1 MENNKKSFILHL
13 DSLCILDDMTLEQK
27 GILFDAIYKYQL
39 GIEVDLDFGMK
50 MAFAPFRNQFIR
62 DNDKYIEFSKKQSE
76 NGKKGGRPKKQN
88 EQQENPKNPSLFE
101 KPKKAYNDS
110 VSDSEK
116 VNDNESD
123 NEKENK
129 SNNDFLFEKETKKTN
144 VFSFKKK
151 LIEYGFQENLVDD
164 WLKVRKT
171 KKATN
176 TETAFKAFI
185 NEIESKD
192 CNINEMLQ
200 IAVTNSWSG
209 FKHKWVENLK
219 NNNSEPTDSQHKES
233 AISAVSAM
241 FGTNNP
247 KRTYAFD
254 ANRVIET
261 NTKKQFRFNSEE
273 ALDLIQKKD

>member
-110 VSDSEK
+110 VSVSDSEK

-123 NEKENK
+123 NEKKNK
-129 SNNDFLFEKETKKTN
+129 D
-144 VFSFKKK
+144 
-151 LIEYGFQENLVDD
+151 LV
-164 WLKVRKT
+164 
-171 KKATN
+171 
-176 TETAFKAFI
+176 
-185 NEIESKD
+185 EIENFDVVEVDFNYNHCQVLKFESP
-192 CNINEMLQ
+192 
-200 IAVTNSWSG
+200 SWLESVSMQQ
-209 FKHKWVENLK
+209 KISVE
-219 NNNSEPTDSQHKES
+219 E
-233 AISAVSAM
+233 
-241 FGTNNP
+241 
-247 KRTYAFD
+247 
-254 ANRVIET
+254 
-261 NTKKQFRFNSEE
+261 
-273 ALDLIQKKD
+273 IQKKIDEFELFLRTTTTTHKNKKDFINHFINWLTKKNQIEKDQKAPGKKLFRFDYQSATESFHKNRPDLISKND

>member
-110 VSDSEK
+110 VSVSDSEK

-123 NEKENK
+123 NEKKNKDLVEIENFDVVEV
-129 SNNDFLFEKETKKTN
+129 DFNYNHCQVLKFESPSWLESVSMQQKISVEEIQKKIDEFELFLRTTTTTHKNKKDFINHFINWLTKKIQIEKDQKAPGKRAYK
-144 VFSFKKK
+144 FS
-151 LIEYGFQENLVDD
+151 L
-164 WLKVRKT
+164 
-171 KKATN
+171 
-176 TETAFKAFI
+176 
-185 NEIESKD
+185 
-192 CNINEMLQ
+192 
-200 IAVTNSWSG
+200 
-209 FKHKWVENLK
+209 
-219 NNNSEPTDSQHKES
+219 
-233 AISAVSAM
+233 
-241 FGTNNP
+241 
-247 KRTYAFD
+247 
-254 ANRVIET
+254 
-261 NTKKQFRFNSEE
+261 EE
-273 ALDLIQKKD
+273 ALGISKPFHTNRPDIISKNT

>member
-13 DSLCILDDMTLEQK
+13 DSLCILDDMSLEQK

-110 VSDSEK
+110 VSDSDSVK

-123 NEKENK
+123 NEKKNKDLVEIENFDVVEV
-129 SNNDFLFEKETKKTN
+129 DFNYNHCQVLKFESPSWLESVSMQQKITIEEIQNKIDEFELFLRTTTTTHKNKKDFINHFINWLTKKN
-144 VFSFKKK
+144 QIEKDQKAPAKK
-151 LIEYGFQENLVDD
+151 L
-164 WLKVRKT
+164 
-171 KKATN
+171 
-176 TETAFKAFI
+176 
-185 NEIESKD
+185 
-192 CNINEMLQ
+192 
-200 IAVTNSWSG
+200 
-209 FKHKWVENLK
+209 
-219 NNNSEPTDSQHKES
+219 
-233 AISAVSAM
+233 
-241 FGTNNP
+241 
-247 KRTYAFD
+247 
-254 ANRVIET
+254 
-261 NTKKQFRFNSEE
+261 FRFDYQSAAESFHKNRP
-273 ALDLIQKKD
+273 DLISKND

>member
-110 VSDSEK
+110 DSDNVSEK

-123 NEKENK
+123 NEKKNKDLVEIENFDVVEV
-129 SNNDFLFEKETKKTN
+129 DFNYNHCQVLKFESPSWLESVSMQQKISVEEIQKKIDEFELFLRTTTTIHKNKKDFINHFINWLTKKN
-144 VFSFKKK
+144 QIEKDQKAPGKK
-151 LIEYGFQENLVDD
+151 LFRFD
-164 WLKVRKT
+164 
-171 KKATN
+171 
-176 TETAFKAFI
+176 F
-185 NEIESKD
+185 
-192 CNINEMLQ
+192 
-200 IAVTNSWSG
+200 
-209 FKHKWVENLK
+209 
-219 NNNSEPTDSQHKES
+219 ES
-233 AISAVSAM
+233 AIGTVPIRT
-241 FGTNNP
+241 FGTNRPN
-247 KRTYAFD
+247 
-254 ANRVIET
+254 E
-261 NTKKQFRFNSEE
+261 
-273 ALDLIQKKD
+273 DLISKNT